1 MNRALSFVM
10 MRNGT
15 RASYGRKL
23 GNSFFSPFKRVK
35 KESFFT
41 KFEIAFLA
49 EWLITTAH
57 NIIPSMPPGGWEN
70 RDGISLIPPRNGVGL
85 EKIRILRSTS
95 GFRGKKWVKSWYK
108 RAKLGKRKMSA
119 NDFCVMVIMG
129 LTSGHSKCLIHAFTV
144 IFFKFIPC
152 DYIYSTHRP
161 QIDSTLALAD
171 PKTGQNDRQTARKK
185 PYPISR
191 FGLSIDFANPIPLDV
206 KILPL

>member
-108 RAKLGKRKMSA
+108 RAKLGKWK
-119 NDFCVMVIMG
+119 
-129 LTSGHSKCLIHAFTV
+129 KCLQMTFASWSLWVWLRAIQNVWFMHLQLFSLNSALSTIFTRL
-144 IFFKFIPC
+144 I
-152 DYIYSTHRP
+152 
-161 QIDSTLALAD
+161 
-171 PKTGQNDRQTARKK
+171 
-185 PYPISR
+185 
-191 FGLSIDFANPIPLDV
+191 GLSLLD
-206 KILPL
+206 PSPCSP